1 MICPWVQEFL
11 GCYFTV
17 IHQPDRMLSDLDAI
31 PRRFEPL
38 LTKQLAIAAVV
49 WERNQLQ
56 RPK

>member
-49 WERNQLQ
+49 
-56 RPK
+56 